1 MRVVV
6 TGASGFIGK
15 ALVTELLRRGH
26 EVTGLA
32 RGPAPYA
39 ADGLRWVQGDVV
51 TGAGLSPAM
60 AGAGAVAHLVGII
73 RERRGASFQ
82 AVHVEGTR
90 NVLVAATASGVRR
103 LVHMSA
109 LGAGPSAS
117 RYLSSKGEA
126 EELVRAWPGQWT
138 IMRPS
143 LVFGPGD
150 AFFGGTLR
158 QLVTLPPLIPV
169 VGKGDQPFRP
179 VWLDDV
185 VAAFV
190 AALERSAGSLAA
202 YELVGPREY
211 TFRELLMAVRG
222 ALGVKRPL
230 VNVPVRLMWL
240 AVALFRLL
248 PNPPITRDQ
257 LLMLLAGNTSDPGPA
272 AAAFGLT
279 LGALEAHLQEVL
291 AA

>member
-32 RGPAPYA
+32 RGPVPYA

-82 AVHVEGTR
+82 AVHVDGTR
-90 NVLVAATASGVRR
+90 NVLGAATASGVRR

-126 EELVRAWPGQWT
+126 EELVRA
-138 IMRPS
+138 
-143 LVFGPGD
+143 
-150 AFFGGTLR
+150 
-158 QLVTLPPLIPV
+158 
-169 VGKGDQPFRP
+169 
-179 VWLDDV
+179 
-185 VAAFV
+185 
-190 AALERSAGSLAA
+190 
-202 YELVGPREY
+202 
-211 TFRELLMAVRG
+211 
-222 ALGVKRPL
+222 
-230 VNVPVRLMWL
+230 
-240 AVALFRLL
+240 
-248 PNPPITRDQ
+248 
-257 LLMLLAGNTSDPGPA
+257 
-272 AAAFGLT
+272 
-279 LGALEAHLQEVL
+279 
-291 AA
+291 